1 MADFFDYLSW
11 RGDLTFSQDPFN
23 EVDNIILA
31 ELSYGDFSNIGALE
45 NSFLSISEL
54 YAAYLETTSR
64 EDADDKKSLAKGLKD
79 RPYLTNIAS
88 LLEKLSKTKR
98 FENLKIGY
106 YRKVIKKDPVVQ
118 FTAIIYLVDGM
129 AYVAFGG
136 TDDSFVGWQE
146 DFYFSYTSGTASQL
160 AAVAYLEEVSKIIDG
175 NFYVG
180 GHSKGGNL
188 AIYAALFADDKIK
201 DRIDIIWA
209 NDSPGFTADVLKE
222 EGYKKIRDKII
233 LYLPESSVVGL
244 LMNQDVGE
252 KVIIHAR
259 EKLFYQHFLLHWQ
272 VDGNKFLRAEKLSD
286 DALFVNKALDTWLSE
301 IEIDKRKEVVDG
313 IFYCLEM
320 TKAKDFADFQEG
332 GLNSLRGLLA
342 ASKTLPQDQYDLI
355 VDLIRKLISNSKD
368 LFFENVLDSMA
379 QKKASIQEK
388 IEGTL
393 ASREKKPKV
402 LKSDKC

>member
-388 IEGTL
+388 IEGAL
-393 ASREKKPKV
+393 ASREKKA
-402 LKSDKC
+402 

>member
-1 MADFFDYLSW
+1 MADFFDYLSL

-23 EVDNIILA
+23 EVDNVILA
-31 ELSYGDFSNIGALE
+31 ELAYGDFTKIKDLE
-45 NSFLSISEL
+45 NSFLSLSEL
-54 YAAYLETTSR
+54 YEAYLTLSTR
-64 EDADDKKSLAKGLKD
+64 EDAEDKKSLSKGIKD
-79 RPYLTNIAS
+79 RPYLTNTAS
-88 LLEKLSKTKR
+88 LLASLLKTKR
-98 FENLKIGY
+98 FENLKIGHY
-106 YRKVIKKDPVVQ
+106 KKVIKKDPVVQ
-118 FTAIIYLVDGM
+118 FTALTYLLDDV

-146 DFYFSYTSGTASQL
+146 DFYFSYTSGTASQV
-160 AAVAYLEEVSKIIDG
+160 AAVSYLEEVSKLIGG

-209 NDSPGFTADVLKE
+209 NDSPGFTSDVLEE
-222 EGYKKIRDKII
+222 EGYKKIKDKII
-233 LYLPESSVVGL
+233 LFLPESSVVGL

-252 KVIIHAR
+252 KIILQAR

-272 VDGNKFLRAEKLSD
+272 VDGNKFLMTERLSD

-332 GLNSLRGLLA
+332 GLNSLRELLA

-388 IEGTL
+388 IEGAL
-393 ASREKKPKV
+393 ASREKKA
-402 LKSDKC
+402 

>member
-23 EVDNIILA
+23 EVDNVILA

-54 YAAYLETTSR
+54 YAAYLKTTSR

-118 FTAIIYLVDGM
+118 FTAITYLVDGM

-146 DFYFSYTSGTASQL
+146 DFYFSYTSGTASQV

-209 NDSPGFTADVLKE
+209 NDSPGFTSDVLE
-222 EGYKKIRDKII
+222 EESYKKIKDKII
-233 LYLPESSVVGL
+233 LYLLESSVVGL

-259 EKLFYQHFLLHWQ
+259 EKLFYQHFLLHWELE
-272 VDGNKFLRAEKLSD
+272 GNKFLRAEKLSD

-342 ASKTLPQDQYDLI
+342 ASKTH
-355 VDLIRKLISNSKD
+355 
-368 LFFENVLDSMA
+368 
-379 QKKASIQEK
+379 
-388 IEGTL
+388 
-393 ASREKKPKV
+393 
-402 LKSDKC
+402 LKTNTI